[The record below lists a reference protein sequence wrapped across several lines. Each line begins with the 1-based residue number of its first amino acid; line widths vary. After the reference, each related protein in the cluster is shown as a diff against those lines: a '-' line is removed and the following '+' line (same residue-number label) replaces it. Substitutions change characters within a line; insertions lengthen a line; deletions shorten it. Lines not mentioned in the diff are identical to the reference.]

1 MFEQKGVPANRVAE
15 ARPTMKSF
23 HLHLIS
29 DSTGETVSTIAR
41 SALAQFDGIDV
52 VEHNWSLVRS
62 RTQIEKLLVAIQ

>member
-1 MFEQKGVPANRVAE
+1 MR
-15 ARPTMKSF
+15 TF

-41 SALAQFDGIDV
+41 AALAQFDGIDV

-62 RTQIEKLLVAIQ
+62 RNQIEKLLEIGRASCRERV